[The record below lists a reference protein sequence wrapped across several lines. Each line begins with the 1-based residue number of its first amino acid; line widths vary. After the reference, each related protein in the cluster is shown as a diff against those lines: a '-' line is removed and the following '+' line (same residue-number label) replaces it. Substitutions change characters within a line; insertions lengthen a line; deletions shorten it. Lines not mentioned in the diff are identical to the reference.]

1 MRIIMKIIKVLILI
15 IIAGLGLSSRADG
28 VSESQAADLAIKFFR
43 ERLLQY
49 RDLRPAD
56 LNIISTTEIKEKT
69 VAVYYVFNFAPEG
82 FIAVSALSQAHPVLF
97 YSFDGNYSPGNHP
110 ENFSAWTGQY
120 RRELAAMAEAPG
132 SLPENPLWA
141 HYRELS
147 VGSLSPH
154 RGRDVFPLLHSTWDQ
169 GRYYNEMCPA
179 DPMGPS
185 GHCVTGCVA
194 TTLGQLMNF
203 FRWPDSGTGSY
214 SYNCPPY
221 GTLSADFE
229 NSDYRWDE
237 MPSNITHSAPEAAE
251 LIHHIGVSVDMVYG
265 PNGSGMYNHK
275 GAYTLKT
282 YFKYSPET
290 QYVFRDTTAMD
301 WDSLLVSHLD
311 RGIPM
316 YYAGWSVPDTNGHAF
331 ICDGYQGIGYY
342 HFNWGWSGS
351 YDGYFYTNNLNPG
364 GNNFNLAQELIIN
377 AVPDTSLYVYPQT
390 CTGTLEYT
398 ALFGT
403 FSDGSGPLYDYRNA
417 ADCSWRIA
425 PADSINSLTLR
436 FLEFGLEPG
445 DTLMVYDGDSTNAPL
460 IATLSGYEIPGE
472 ITASG
477 TVLFVRFVT
486 DAAATGKGFLAEFFS
501 EIPVYCSGTT
511 ILNNPADTV
520 ADGSGNWD
528 YHDNSMCMWRIMP
541 PGATNLKLYF
551 SSFQTEPDH
560 DVLKIYDLQTQQLL
574 AEYSGDFSSNPPEP
588 VTSPSGKMLLIFSTN
603 HSETAAGWSAYYES
617 DGVGIVD
624 YTERH
629 VQVWPNPSHG
639 ALNISMP
646 SQGSYTLVITD
657 LSGRQVFRTELS
669 GASNTVFPGH
679 LAPGLYL
686 YKLEDLAGSHAGKIL
701 IKK

>member
-1 MRIIMKIIKVLILI
+1 MRIIMKIIKVLTLI

-28 VSESQAADLAIKFFR
+28 VSESQAADLARKFYS
-43 ERLLQY
+43 ERLLPY
-49 RDLRPAD
+49 RNLNPGGLRIA
-56 LNIISTTEIKEKT
+56 STLEVKEKAVT
-69 VAVYYVFNFAPEG
+69 VYYVFNFAPEG

-97 YSFDGNYSPGNHP
+97 YSFHGVYSPVNQP

-132 SLPENPLWA
+132 TLPENPLWA

-147 VGSLSPH
+147 PESVAPY
-154 RGRDVFPLLHSTWDQ
+154 RGRDVLPLLHSTWDQ

-179 DPMGPS
+179 DPLGPS

-237 MPSNITHSAPEAAE
+237 MPSNLTHSAPEAAE

-331 ICDGYQGIGYY
+331 ICDGYQGTGYY

-377 AVPDTSLYVYPQT
+377 AVPDTNLYIYPQT
-390 CTGTLEYT
+390 CAGTRVYP

-403 FSDGSGPLYDYRNA
+403 FGDGSGPLYNYGNG
-417 ADCSWRIA
+417 ADCGWRIA
-425 PADSINSLTLR
+425 PADSINGLTLH
-436 FLEFGLEPG
+436 FHEFGLEPG
-445 DTLMVYDGDSTNAPL
+445 DTLLVYDGDSTNAPL
-460 IATLSGYEIPGE
+460 IATLSGYEIPDDISAPGP
-472 ITASG
+472 S
-477 TVLFVRFVT
+477 LYVRFVT
-486 DAAATGKGFLAEFFS
+486 DGAATGQGFLAEYFS
-501 EIPVYCSGTT
+501 DIPVYCSGTT
-511 ILNNPADTV
+511 ILNNPTDTL
-520 ADGSGNWD
+520 ADGSGSWD

-541 PGATNLKLYF
+541 PGATSVKIYF
-551 SSFQTEPDH
+551 TSFQTEAGH

-574 AEYSGDFSSNPPEP
+574 AEYSGDYSANPPEP
-588 VTSPSGKMLLIFSTN
+588 VTSGSGKMLLIFSTN
-603 HSETAAGWSAYYES
+603 YSETAAGWNAYYES
-617 DGVGIVD
+617 DAVGIDEEAIRPVKI
-624 YTERH
+624 
-629 VQVWPNPSHG
+629 WPNPSYG
-639 ALNISMP
+639 TLNISATA
-646 SQGSYTLVITD
+646 GSEFTLEITD
-657 LSGRQVFRTELS
+657 LAGRQVYRADLS
-669 GASNTVFPGH
+669 GDLNTISLGH

-686 YKLEDLAGSHAGKIL
+686 YQAEDKAGVHTGKFILAN
-701 IKK
+701 